1 VAVEPD
7 NVDRQQLLTILT
19 TEHFGLQGSRAST
32 VGESSSRAALFVGA
46 VSSVLVA
53 LGFIA
58 NADPGG
64 DAFDLFGLVALPT
77 LYMLGLFTFI
87 RLVELSLEDLFYGK
101 AINRIRG
108 YYEQVAG
115 PEAQWMALGSHDDTI
130 GVLANMG
137 LPKPSRW
144 QLYFTLAGM
153 INVLNAIVGG
163 TAIAFVTGV
172 IGAPLGA
179 AAAIGG
185 VVAVVSFVSYVRW
198 QRAQHVF
205 ARETTPALSPTPT

>member
-1 VAVEPD
+1 MAVEPD
-7 NVDRQQLLTILT
+7 SVDRQQLLTVLT

-58 NADPGG
+58 NADESG

-77 LYMLGLFTFI
+77 LYVIGVFTFV

-108 YYEQVAG
+108 YYEQIAG
-115 PEAQWMALGSHDDTI
+115 PEGRWLALGSHDDTL

-153 INVLNAIVGG
+153 INVLNSIVGG
-163 TAIAFVTGV
+163 TAVAFVAGV
-172 IGAPLGA
+172 IGASLGV
-179 AAAIGG
+179 AAAIGA
-185 VVAVVSFVSYVRW
+185 VAAVVSFVACVRW
-198 QRAQHVF
+198 QRAQHTL
-205 ARETTPALSPTPT
+205 ARESTPARSPSP